1 VHLEHPHNFTSKRRK
16 QVFAWL
22 KGIIPPLV
30 TPFDEQGKIDPSALK
45 AEVEFQISSGAT
57 AVCVGGSTGE
67 GAGFTPDEAF
77 QLCSLCVEY
86 VQGRVPV
93 IGGAVPDTTDEAVE
107 LGMASKKAGV
117 KALQVTPPHYLFR
130 PDTAG
135 LVSYYSQ
142 IRQSTGLP
150 VILYNVIPWAQVSA
164 EAMGKLIEAGAID
177 GVKQS
182 GSNLHLLADI
192 LYEFGDRVPI
202 LTAVD
207 DLLYP
212 SFILGSP
219 GAVAAIVTVL
229 PREAVAL
236 YNAVKVKDL
245 ERALEYQNKLRVVWR
260 ALEGETGFPGRVKY
274 AISLQGRKAGLPR
287 QPHSAANDEDR
298 ARIRRAFKEAAIPI
312 AE

>member
-1 VHLEHPHNFTSKRRK
+1 VLS
-16 QVFAWL
+16 WL

-30 TPFDEQGKIDPSALK
+30 TPFDEHGRIDPSALR
-45 AEVEFQISSGAT
+45 AEIEFQISSGAT

-67 GAGFTPDEAF
+67 GAGLTPDEVF
-77 QLCSLCVEY
+77 QLSSLCVEY
-86 VQGRVPV
+86 VQGRIPV
-93 IGGAVPDTTDEAVE
+93 IGGAIPDTTDEAVE
-107 LGMASKKAGV
+107 LGMAAKKAGV
-117 KALQVTPPHYLFR
+117 KALQITPPHYLFR
-130 PDTAG
+130 PDTDG

-150 VILYNVIPWAQVSA
+150 VILYNVIPWAQVPA
-164 EAMGKLIEAGAID
+164 ETIGKLIEAGAID

-192 LYEFGDRVPI
+192 LYEFGKKIPI

-229 PREAVAL
+229 PQEAVAL
-236 YNAVKVKDL
+236 YKAVKEKDL
-245 ERALEYQNKLRVVWR
+245 ESALKFQNKLRIVWR
-260 ALEGETGFPGRVKY
+260 ALQGETGFPGRVKH
-274 AISLQGRKAGLPR
+274 AIALQGRKAGLPR

-298 ARIRRAFKEAAIPI
+298 ARIRRAFEEAAIPI

>member
-1 VHLEHPHNFTSKRRK
+1 MFSL
-16 QVFAWL
+16 L

-45 AEVEFQISSGAT
+45 SEVEFQVSSGAT
-57 AVCVGGSTGE
+57 ALCVGGSTGE
-67 GAGFTPDEAF
+67 GAGLNPGELFE
-77 QLCSLCVEY
+77 LCSLCMEY
-86 VQGRVPV
+86 VQGRLPV
-93 IGGAVPDTTDEAVE
+93 IGGAIPDTTDEAVE
-107 LGMASKKAGV
+107 LGMAAKKAGV
-117 KALQVTPPHYLFR
+117 KALQITPPHYLFR
-130 PDTAG
+130 PDTIG
-135 LVSYYSQ
+135 MTSYYSQ
-142 IRQSTGLP
+142 VRQSTGLP

-164 EAMGKLIEAGAID
+164 EAIGKLIEAGAID

-192 LYEFGDRVPI
+192 LYLYGKKIPI

-236 YNAVKVKDL
+236 YEAVKNKDL
-245 ERALEYQNKLRVVWR
+245 ERALVFQNKLRIVWR

-274 AISLQGRKAGLPR
+274 AISLQGRAAGLPR
-287 QPHSAANDEDR
+287 QPQSAANDEDR
-298 ARIRRAFKEAAIPI
+298 ERVRRAFEEAAIPTSGG
-312 AE
+312 